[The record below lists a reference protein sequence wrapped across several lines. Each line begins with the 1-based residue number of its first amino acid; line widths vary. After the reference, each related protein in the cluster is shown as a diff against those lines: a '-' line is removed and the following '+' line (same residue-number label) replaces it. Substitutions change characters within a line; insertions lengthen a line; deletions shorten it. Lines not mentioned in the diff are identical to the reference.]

1 MKLAVAAAIA
11 AGIGCIA
18 GSAAVLALRALPP
31 PRPEKFEPVWSE
43 AGWPF
48 PQDQWNA
55 GRAFVCQQADCGARI
70 DVFLRPKIG
79 FCNCSTGV
87 SDDTEL
93 ERVSDTAL
101 LAQEVVPIGSGR
113 PIKVAW
119 MDGRSR
125 AYRSAAGPSLLSVA
139 FNDECDAVVAVGADR
154 ERRSCGDRARGA
166 QAPQLE
172 AGGTV
177 DQEGAGPG
185 IRQARMVKRSVDEK
199 QEAGEL
205 EVTPRT
211 RDRGQRSRSKGRN
224 TW

>member
-31 PRPEKFEPVWSE
+31 PRLEKLEPVWSD

-55 GRAFVCQQADCGARI
+55 GRAFVCQPADCGERI

-87 SDDTEL
+87 SEDREL

-101 LAQEVVPIGSGR
+101 LAPDLVPIGSGR

-119 MDGRSR
+119 MEGRSR
-125 AYRSAAGPSLLSVA
+125 AYRSASGPSLLSIA
-139 FNDECDAVVAVGADR
+139 FNDECDAVVAVAQF
-154 ERRSCGDRARGA
+154 ENGDPAVIEPALLKLLNTG
-166 QAPQLE
+166 PVVLWTKKELGLE
-172 AGGTV
+172 F
-177 DQEGAGPG
+177 
-185 IRQARMVKRSVDEK
+185 VKRE
-199 QEAGEL
+199 
-205 EVTPRT
+205 
-211 RDRGQRSRSKGRN
+211 
-224 TW
+224 W

>member
-1 MKLAVAAAIA
+1 MKLAAAAAIA
-11 AGIGCIA
+11 AGIGCMA

-31 PRPEKFEPVWSE
+31 PHPETPEAVWSD

-55 GRAFVCQQADCGARI
+55 GRAFVCQPADCGVRVH
-70 DVFLRPKIG
+70 VFLRPKIG

-101 LAQEVVPIGSGR
+101 LASEVVPLGSGR

-125 AYRSAAGPSLLSVA
+125 AYRSASGPSLLSVA
-139 FNDECDAVVAVGADR
+139 FNDECDAVVAVAR
-154 ERRSCGDRARGA
+154 IENGDAAAIEPAVLKLLNLRPVVLWTKKELG
-166 QAPQLE
+166 LE
-172 AGGTV
+172 F
-177 DQEGAGPG
+177 
-185 IRQARMVKRSVDEK
+185 VKRE
-199 QEAGEL
+199 
-205 EVTPRT
+205 
-211 RDRGQRSRSKGRN
+211 
-224 TW
+224 W